1 MAIETITPGN
11 TEELKKYTR
20 TCPECGCKFTYN
32 WKDTFQ
38 YSCCDGYMAVWCPT
52 CNYPVAHVMGGSSQV
67 NNPPLDGNQ

>member
-32 WKDTFQ
+32 
-38 YSCCDGYMAVWCPT
+38 
-52 CNYPVAHVMGGSSQV
+52 
-67 NNPPLDGNQ
+67 